1 MTAERRGLEAN
12 LRAECNQARIRPEP
26 CRDVVA
32 ERRTAHVRNRVG
44 EIVVIP
50 YVEEIAAQ
58 LKLPVLLKGD
68 LLHHAEIPVL
78 KRGAA
83 KCVASK
89 ISAARHRIRE
99 WPSVRTQRGHNYS
112 GSIDRCAESAEV
124 SRNRIL
130 GNDSIRVVIGTPGK
144 RVQ

>member
-1 MTAERRGLEAN
+1 MTGEKLELETN

-32 ERRTAHVRNRVG
+32 ERRTAHVGNRVG

-58 LKLPVLLKGD
+58 LKLPGFHKIN

-78 KRGAA
+78 K
-83 KCVASK
+83 
-89 ISAARHRIRE
+89 
-99 WPSVRTQRGHNYS
+99 
-112 GSIDRCAESAEV
+112 
-124 SRNRIL
+124 
-130 GNDSIRVVIGTPGK
+130 
-144 RVQ
+144 